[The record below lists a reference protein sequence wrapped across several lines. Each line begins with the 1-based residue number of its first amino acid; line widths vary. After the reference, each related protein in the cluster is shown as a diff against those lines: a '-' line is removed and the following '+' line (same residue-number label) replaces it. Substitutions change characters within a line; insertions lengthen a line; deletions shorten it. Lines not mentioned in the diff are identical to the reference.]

1 MTSAADLAP
10 APFDAN
16 ARGHAHAAWTWT
28 FQLNALNA
36 QCSLSHLTVAQLRD
50 VRLGVD
56 LFGALVDAEIGRQAA
71 AS

>member
-1 MTSAADLAP
+1 MITAADLTP

-28 FQLNALNA
+28 LRFEALLA
-36 QCSLSHLTVAQLRD
+36 SASLQRLTVAQLED
-50 VRLGVD
+50 VRLAAE
-56 LFGALVDAEIGRQAA
+56 LFEALVVAEIGRQAA